1 MGYGSSAGVA
11 RIIPLRSDEGELLT
25 QKDTEKQ
32 QQRRKSEAAATA
44 ANLPLDVV
52 ERVEEARDSRDPQK
66 KAAIGF
72 SDAAF
77 CAAASDNGGE
87 NISYNKYLQVC
98 DLTLKSLYEMMDA
111 N

>member
-11 RIIPLRSDEGELLT
+11 RIIPLRSDEDELLT

-32 QQRRKSEAAATA
+32 PQIRKSEAAATA
-44 ANLPLDVV
+44 ANLSLDVV
-52 ERVEEARDSRDPQK
+52 ERVEEARDPQK

-77 CAAASDNGGE
+77 CAAASGNGGE

-98 DLTLKSLYEMMDA
+98 DLTLKSLYEM